1 MAIFKDVPMV
11 KEIFGDLWGKMIKDT
26 EFGPKIK
33 EGNISVLFII
43 NDPNIVM
50 YVDANGPIF
59 DAEAEAK
66 TALVTLK
73 MDGDTVH
80 KFWLRKV
87 NVPKALAL
95 RQIRAKGPVG
105 TILQLLP
112 LLKPGQEIYPE
123 YCKKYNLPMDV

>member
-1 MAIFKDVPMV
+1 MAIFTDVHMV

-33 EGNISVLFII
+33 EGNISVLFVI

>member
-11 KEIFGDLWGKMIKDT
+11 YEMFGDLWSKMIKET

-33 EGNISVLFII
+33 EGNISILFIV
-43 NDPNIVM
+43 NDPDVVM
-50 YVDANGPIF
+50 FVDANGPIF
-59 DAEAEAK
+59 AAEAEKK
-66 TALVTLK
+66 TPLVTMK

-80 KFWLRKV
+80 KFWLKKV
-87 NVPKALAL
+87 NIPKALAL
-95 RQIRAKGPVG
+95 RQIKAKGPVG

-112 LLKPGQEIYPE
+112 LLKSGQDIYPE